1 MKLMKVLI
9 DEVNQ
14 KLLDIIADLK
24 ERKENLE
31 DSLASIQEKIDEK
44 IDEASEYKKMVDAS
58 KEEIRIL
65 EEEITSLDNDL
76 SELTAKFSNKDL
88 NAILET
94 ANKEISSKKAMRN
107 HDINKCRDKINDT
120 TKKAAM
126 LKDLLLNLKQ
136 DKELKK
142 AKLDDIIIV
151 LNYYESKL
159 MEIIDFSSNHEGDL
173 LVPKEE
179 EKETFKEEEYEE
191 TVVVDDGPVFEE
203 ISSIAKTEEDD
214 DFEPKNDEETEV
226 NEVSSTDDTFLTSDD
241 NADIIFNPVEN
252 SNDTVN
258 AENVTDDINDF
269 FNSLAGERPSEEEL
283 TKEEIQEEL
292 PDDEVSDIISLFEHD
307 KTAKIDFKSI
317 NDSIDKEYENI
328 FGEKIDEEKYSNEL
342 AYVPSDNDFLDFK
355 VSNEKNMFDLDEEIK
370 PLEDKPNDDAAF
382 PEFFKKYN
390 LDLNR
395 FSKEDITY
403 LETNFN
409 EKNALKN
416 IDILINNSIDLE
428 NVYTSAKILTM
439 PSLELEKMINK
450 LLLANQTAKNI
461 GLVLETLPEINSYD
475 LNEVIESYGMNA
487 KDTDITELI
496 VKAKHL
502 KDIGGGK

>member
-9 DEVNQ
+9 DEINQ
-14 KLLDIIADLK
+14 KLLDIISDLK
-24 ERKENLE
+24 ERKVELE
-31 DSLASIQEKIDEK
+31 DSLASIQEKIDGK
-44 IDEASEYKKMVDAS
+44 IDEASDYKKMVDAS

-65 EEEITSLDNDL
+65 EEEIASLDSDL
-76 SELTAKFSNKDL
+76 SDLTAKFSNKDL

-107 HDINKCRDKINDT
+107 HDINKCRDKINET

-126 LKDLLLNLKQ
+126 IKDLLLNLKQ

-142 AKLDDIIIV
+142 SKLDDIIVV
-151 LNYYESKL
+151 LNYYETKL
-159 MEIIDFSSNHEGDL
+159 MEIIDFASNHEGE
-173 LVPKEE
+173 LVVPSEE
-179 EKETFKEEEYEE
+179 VKATYPLEEYEE

-203 ISSIAKTEEDD
+203 ISSIAKTEEDS
-214 DFEPKNDEETEV
+214 E
-226 NEVSSTDDTFLTSDD
+226 DDTED
-241 NADIIFNPVEN
+241 NDSKILVKEDTDIIFNPVEN
-252 SNDTVN
+252 PE
-258 AENVTDDINDF
+258 ENPVTDDINDF
-269 FNSLAGERPSEEEL
+269 FNNLAGEKPSEEEEEKI
-283 TKEEIQEEL
+283 TKEEI

-328 FGEKIDEEKYSNEL
+328 FGKRIDEEKYAKEL
-342 AYVPSDNDFLDFK
+342 EYVPNDNDFLDFK

-370 PLEDKPNDDAAF
+370 PLEEPNDNDTF
-382 PEFFKKYN
+382 QELLKKYN
-390 LDLNR
+390 LDINK
-395 FSKEDITY
+395 FKEEDITY
-403 LETNFN
+403 LQNNFN
-409 EKNALKN
+409 EKIVVKN
-416 IDILINNSIDLE
+416 LDILINNNIDLD
-428 NVYTSAKILTM
+428 NVYASVKVLTM
-439 PSLELEKMINK
+439 PSLELEKIINK
-450 LLLANQTAKNI
+450 LLLANQTTKNI

-475 LNEVIESYGMNA
+475 LNEVIESYGVNV